1 MRISR
6 KVKVALGAAVASITI
21 AGAAFAYFTTTGT
34 GTVSGAVGTS
44 TALTITGTSAS
55 TLYPGT
61 TSTVNFSVNNPSTG
75 NQFVTTI
82 HLNSVTTSVPECLGT
97 WFTMPDVAANQD
109 IDPGGEAITATGTLT
124 MINAAASQDACK
136 LATLTLNLSSV

>member
-1 MRISR
+1 MQFSR
-6 KVKVALGAAVASITI
+6 KVKVAAGAAVASLAIT
-21 AGAAFAYFTTTGT
+21 GAAFAYFTTTGT

-61 TSTVNFSVNNPSTG
+61 TSVVNFTVNNPSTG

-82 HLNSVTTSVPECLGT
+82 ILDSVTTGVVGCDPS
-97 WFTMPDVAANQD
+97 WFTMPNVTANQD
-109 IDPGGEAITATGTLT
+109 IAAGGEAITATGLLT
-124 MINAAASQDACK
+124 MANAAESQDDCK